1 MLNYTRSQ
9 TVHKHEPCI
18 CDNTTHT
25 HTRSH
30 SFYSGRPCAGLQVQ
44 VQIESKQAAG
54 AVPRQPERQ
63 AGHSRHARPA
73 AGLTWPSWD
82 WACGRRARRHHSAGH
97 ARARDV
103 HAPHTRRR
111 RRIPAAP
118 ACPGPRQARD
128 TQEQST
134 QAAAWVGHHTHVYMR
149 RCAKIFFG
157 GCAPRPRMAIDLI

>member
-82 WACGRRARRHHSAGH
+82 WACRRRARRHHSAGH
-97 ARARDV
+97 EPGMCTPP
-103 HAPHTRRR
+103 PHPGR
-111 RRIPAAP
+111 PGP

-128 TQEQST
+128 TQEQSRRARG
-134 QAAAWVGHHTHVYMR
+134 QLGGPPRARIHAAMR
-149 RCAKIFFG
+149 KTPSG
-157 GCAPRPRMAIDLI
+157 SCAPRPRMAINLI